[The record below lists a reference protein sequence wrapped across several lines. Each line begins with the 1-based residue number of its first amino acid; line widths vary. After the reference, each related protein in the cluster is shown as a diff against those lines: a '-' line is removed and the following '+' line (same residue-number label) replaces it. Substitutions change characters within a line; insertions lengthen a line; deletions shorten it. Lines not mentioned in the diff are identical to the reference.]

1 MKKFEKTKGQY
12 IPDYKTVKVKKMK
25 HIVEV
30 MAVDKTS
37 NGFDNI
43 QKLSKSHYM
52 VKDTG
57 EVLEYKQSEN
67 RAQNE
72 SSLRRSF
79 KKIRDLINNNFS
91 GAGNEI
97 HLTLTY
103 KLNMMDSKKLYEDFR
118 IFWQKFKRRYGSDYD
133 YISVVE
139 PQGRGA
145 WHCHVL
151 IRANKLAKLFIPHEE
166 IASLWSHGF
175 VKIKALDGVDNI
187 GAYLS
192 AYLADVELTK
202 ETLSLAVTEQKEIK
216 TVEVNG
222 QQKRYIKGGRLHLYP
237 PGMNL
242 YRKSR
247 GIVFPEA
254 QQMKYKDLKK
264 IVGNATPNHSTT
276 ITIQEGDKLLNRV
289 TYEHYNTRRRP
300 KETKNK
306 DIVPGRLSPEAFS
319 RQE

>member
-1 MKKFEKTKGQY
+1 VRKFEKTKGQY
-12 IPDYKTVKVKKMK
+12 ISDYKTVKVKRMN
-25 HIVEV
+25 HIIEV
-30 MAVDKTS
+30 MAVDKAS
-37 NGFDNI
+37 NGFNKI
-43 QKLSKSHYM
+43 EKLSKTHYI

-57 EVLEYKQSEN
+57 EVLEYKLSEN

-72 SSLRRSF
+72 SSLRRTF

-91 GAGNEI
+91 GRGNEI

-103 KLNMMDSKKLYEDFR
+103 KPNMMDSKQLYDDFR

-151 IRANKLAKLFIPHEE
+151 IRANKLDKLFIPHEE
-166 IASLWSHGF
+166 LVKIWPHGF
-175 VKIKALDGVDNI
+175 LKIKALDGVDNI

-192 AYLADVELTK
+192 AYLSDVELTK
-202 ETLSLAVTEQKEIK
+202 ETLPIAVIEQKEIK
-216 TVEVNG
+216 EVEVDG

-247 GIVFPEA
+247 GIKFPET

-264 IVGNATPNHSTT
+264 MVGNATPNHSTT
-276 ITIQEGDKLLNRV
+276 VTIEDDERVLNRI
-289 TYEHYNTRRRP
+289 TYEHYNTKRRP
-300 KETKNK
+300 KETN
-306 DIVPGRLSPEAFS
+306 
-319 RQE
+319 Q

>member
-1 MKKFEKTKGQY
+1 LRKFEKSKGQF
-12 IPDYKTVKVKKMK
+12 ISDYKTVKVKRMN
-25 HIVEV
+25 HIIEV
-30 MAVDKTS
+30 LAVDKAS
-37 NGFDNI
+37 NGFSKI
-43 QKLSKSHYM
+43 EKLSKTHYI

-57 EVLEYKQSEN
+57 EVLEYKLSEN
-67 RAQNE
+67 RSQNE
-72 SSLRRSF
+72 SSLRRTF
-79 KKIRDLINNNFS
+79 KKIRDLINNNFT
-91 GAGNEI
+91 GQGNEI

-103 KLNMMDSKKLYEDFR
+103 KLNMTDSKKLYDDFR

-133 YISVVE
+133 YLSVVE

-151 IRANKLAKLFIPHEE
+151 IRANKLVKLFIPHEE

-192 AYLADVELTK
+192 AYLTDVELTE
-202 ETLSLAVTEQKEIK
+202 ETLPIAVLEQKEIK
-216 TVEVNG
+216 EVEVAG
-222 QQKRYIKGGRLHLYP
+222 HTKRYIKGGRLHLYP

-247 GIVFPEA
+247 GIVFPEVE
-254 QQMKYKDLKK
+254 QMKYGDIKK
-264 IVGNATPNHSTT
+264 IVGTATPNYSMTV
-276 ITIQEGDKLLNRV
+276 TIQEADKLLNRI
-289 TYEHYNTRRRP
+289 TYEHYNMRRP
-300 KETKNK
+300 RKQINK
-306 DIVPGRLSPEAFS
+306 DVVPGRLSPEACS

>member
-1 MKKFEKTKGQY
+1 MRKFEKTKGQY
-12 IPDYKTVKVKKMK
+12 ISDYKTVKVKRMN
-25 HIVEV
+25 HIIEV
-30 MAVDKTS
+30 MAVDKAS
-37 NGFDNI
+37 NGFNKI
-43 QKLSKSHYM
+43 EKLSKTHYI

-57 EVLEYKQSEN
+57 EVLEYKLSEN

-72 SSLRRSF
+72 SSLRRTF

-91 GAGNEI
+91 GRGNEI

-103 KLNMMDSKKLYEDFR
+103 KPNMMDSKQLYDDFR

-151 IRANKLAKLFIPHEE
+151 IRANKLDKLFIPHEE
-166 IASLWSHGF
+166 LVKIWPHGF
-175 VKIKALDGVDNI
+175 LKIKALDGVDNI

-192 AYLADVELTK
+192 AYLSDVELTK
-202 ETLSLAVTEQKEIK
+202 ETLPIAVIEQKEIK
-216 TVEVNG
+216 EVEVDG

-247 GIVFPEA
+247 GIKFPET

-264 IVGNATPNHSTT
+264 MVGNATPNHSTT
-276 ITIQEGDKLLNRV
+276 VTIEDDERVLNRI
-289 TYEHYNTRRRP
+289 TYEHYNTKRRP
-300 KETKNK
+300 KETN
-306 DIVPGRLSPEAFS
+306 
-319 RQE
+319 Q

>member
-1 MKKFEKTKGQY
+1 MRKFEKSKGQY
-12 IPDYKTVKVKKMK
+12 IPGYKTVKVKKMQ

-30 MAVDKTS
+30 MAVDKVT

-43 QKLSKSHYM
+43 QKLSKTHYL

-103 KLNMMDSKKLYEDFR
+103 AENMTDTERLYNDFR

-151 IRANKLAKLFIPHEE
+151 IRANKLVKLFIPHEE
-166 IASLWSHGF
+166 MASLWSHGF

-192 AYLADVELTK
+192 AYLADVELTE
-202 ETLSLAVTEQKEIK
+202 ETLPMAVMEQKEIK

-222 QQKRYIKGGRLHLYP
+222 QTKRYIKGGRLHMYP

-247 GIVFPEA
+247 GIVFPEVE
-254 QQMKYKDLKK
+254 QMKYGDIKK
-264 IVGNATPNHSTT
+264 IVGNAAPNYSRT
-276 ITIQEGDKLLNRV
+276 ITIQDDDTEKVLNRI
-289 TYEHYNTRRRP
+289 TYEHYNTKRRL
-300 KETKNK
+300 KE
-306 DIVPGRLSPEAFS
+306 D
-319 RQE
+319 

>member
-1 MKKFEKTKGQY
+1 MRKFEKSKGQF
-12 IPDYKTVKVKKMK
+12 ISDFKTVKVKRMN
-25 HIVEV
+25 HIIEV
-30 MAVDKTS
+30 LAVDKVT
-37 NGFDNI
+37 NGFSKI
-43 QKLSKSHYM
+43 EKLSKTHYM

-57 EVLEYKQSEN
+57 EVLEYKLSEN

-79 KKIRDLINNNFS
+79 KKIRDLINNNFT
-91 GAGNEI
+91 GQGNEI
-97 HLTLTY
+97 FLTLTY
-103 KLNMMDSKKLYEDFR
+103 KPNMMDSKQLYDDFR

-133 YISVVE
+133 YLSVVE

-151 IRANKLAKLFIPHEE
+151 IRANKLDKLFIPWQELVE
-166 IASLWSHGF
+166 IWPHGRIDIESL
-175 VKIKALDGVDNI
+175 KGVDNI

-192 AYLADVELTK
+192 AYLTDVELTE
-202 ETLSLAVTEQKEIK
+202 ETLPMAVMEQREIK

-247 GIVFPEA
+247 GIKFPEA
-254 QQMKYKDLKK
+254 EQMRYKDLKK
-264 IVGNATPNHSTT
+264 MVGNATPNHSTT
-276 ITIQEGDKLLNRV
+276 ITIQDDERVLNRI
-289 TYEHYNTRRRP
+289 TYEQYNTKRRP
-300 KETKNK
+300 KETN
-306 DIVPGRLSPEAFS
+306 
-319 RQE
+319 Q